1 MRFLKRPWELGE
13 NDVTPEALFVERRKL
28 LGGAAG
34 ALAAGLVG
42 LPKTA
47 SAAVPTIEKLLP
59 AKANPAFPATEQI
72 TPEHD
77 ATNYNNFYEFGF
89 DKAIQP
95 EASKLKVS
103 PWAIVVDGL
112 VDKPFKIDID
122 DLLKKVTL
130 EERIYR
136 HRCVETWSA
145 VVPWTGFPL
154 AELVAMASPRAEAKF
169 LQMESFSAPD
179 VARQQR
185 AARYPWPYTEGLS
198 IAEAKND
205 MAFLAV
211 GMYGKPMPNQNG
223 APIRLAVPWKYGFKA
238 VKSIVR
244 FSFVAKRPRTFWE
257 DLGPQEYGF
266 WANINPKV
274 AHPRWSQATERRLGT
289 NETVPTL
296 LYNGYEAQVAELYR
310 GMEKERIFY

>member
-1 MRFLKRPWELGE
+1 MRFLRRPWELGE
-13 NDVTPEALFVERRKL
+13 NDVTPETLFVERRRL

-34 ALAAGLVG
+34 ALAAGLIG
-42 LPKTA
+42 LPRPA
-47 SAAVPTIEKLLP
+47 AAVPTIEKLLP
-59 AKANPAFPATEQI
+59 AKVNADFPATEQI
-72 TPEHD
+72 TPEFD

-154 AELVAMASPRAEAKF
+154 SEIVAMASPKADAKF

-185 AARYPWPYTEGLS
+185 AARYPWPYTEALT

-205 MAFLAV
+205 LAFLAV
-211 GMYGKPMPNQNG
+211 GMYGKPIPNQNG

-257 DLGPQEYGF
+257 ELGPQEYGF

-296 LYNGYEAQVAELYR
+296 LYNGYEAQVGGLYK

>member
-154 AELVAMASPRAEAKF
+154 AELVAMASPKAEAKF

-223 APIRLAVPWKYGFKA
+223 APIRLAVPWKYGFKS

>member
-13 NDVTPEALFVERRKL
+13 NDVTPEALFVERRRL
-28 LGGAAG
+28 LGHAAG
-34 ALAAGLVG
+34 AVAAGLVG

-47 SAAVPTIEKLLP
+47 AAAVPTIEKLLP

-154 AELVAMASPRAEAKF
+154 AELVAMASPKAEAKF

-257 DLGPQEYGF
+257 ELGPQEYGF

-289 NETVPTL
+289 NETVPTM
-296 LYNGYEAQVAELYR
+296 LYNGYEAQVAELYK
-310 GMEKERIFY
+310 GLEKERIFY

>member
-13 NDVTPEALFVERRKL
+13 NDVTPEALFVERRRL
-28 LGGAAG
+28 LGHAAG
-34 ALAAGLVG
+34 AVAAGLVG
-42 LPKTA
+42 LPKMA
-47 SAAVPTIEKLLP
+47 AAAVPTIEKLLP

-154 AELVAMASPRAEAKF
+154 AELVAMASPKAEAKF

-185 AARYPWPYTEGLS
+185 AARYPWPYTEALT

-257 DLGPQEYGF
+257 ELGPQEYGF

-296 LYNGYEAQVAELYR
+296 LYNGYEAQVAELYK
-310 GMEKERIFY
+310 GLEKERIFY